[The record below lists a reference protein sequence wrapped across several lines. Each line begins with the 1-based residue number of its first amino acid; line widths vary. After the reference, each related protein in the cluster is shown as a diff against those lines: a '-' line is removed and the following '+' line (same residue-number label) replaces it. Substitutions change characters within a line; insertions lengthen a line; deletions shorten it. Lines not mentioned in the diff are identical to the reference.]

1 MPFRISRDKSS
12 AFCDFQTLSFCF
24 HANRVDNLPVSVRL
38 VSLKQSGDCKNFR
51 LYQLPNRN
59 KFYTKKKNASSKK
72 NTLNCYWSCRVLR
85 FSDFSTTE
93 KKLRTSLNAQA
104 IAQTSAIPVHAMGR
118 PQVVWCFAGILF
130 SGFPHIYSLCLYIYI
145 TLYAYTHV
153 CCNTYIYMWWL
164 YVIIVRYLI
173 LVVLV

>member
-59 KFYTKKKNASSKK
+59 KFYTKKKTRHQKK
-72 NTLNCYWSCRVLR
+72 TLWIAIDLAGFYVSQISPQPKKKTAHITQRPGDCPDLGHPRACDGAPPSCLVLR
-85 FSDFSTTE
+85 WDPFLRISTH
-93 KKLRTSLNAQA
+93 LQFVS
-104 IAQTSAIPVHAMGR
+104 VY
-118 PQVVWCFAGILF
+118 
-130 SGFPHIYSLCLYIYI
+130 IYNTICIHTCMLQYIYI
-145 TLYAYTHV
+145 
-153 CCNTYIYMWWL
+153 CDDYMWL
-164 YVIIVRYLI
+164 LFVILS
-173 LVVLV
+173 LSF

>member
-59 KFYTKKKNASSKK
+59 KFYTKKKTRHQKKTLWIAIDLAGFYVSQISPQPKK
-72 NTLNCYWSCRVLR
+72 NCAHHSTPRRLPRPRPSPCMRWGAPKLFGASLGS
-85 FSDFSTTE
+85 FSQDFHTFT
-93 KKLRTSLNAQA
+93 
-104 IAQTSAIPVHAMGR
+104 VC
-118 PQVVWCFAGILF
+118 VC
-130 SGFPHIYSLCLYIYI
+130 IYIYNTICIHTCMLQYIYI
-145 TLYAYTHV
+145 
-153 CCNTYIYMWWL
+153 CDDYMWL
-164 YVIIVRYLI
+164 LFVILS
-173 LVVLV
+173 LSF